1 MPETTLAPPPDAK
14 LASEDYSWLKP
25 EPETPG
31 KKMSKKVQ
39 ANPLVPLGEFL
50 LVSCVACTMVVVY
63 TISCLSGKTTM

>member
-1 MPETTLAPPPDAK
+1 MPETHLAPPPDAK

-50 LVSCVACTMVVVY
+50 LVQWHG
-63 TISCLSGKTTM
+63 TINYYGCGIQTRWVPCDV